1 MIERTHETI
10 VAISSPPGHN
20 PVGIVRLSGPQ
31 AINIVGQLATQ
42 NCGTSLSKLPG
53 SSRINAELLLDND
66 LQLPATIYLFR
77 QPRSYTRQD
86 LVEIYA
92 PGSPPLLDL
101 ITSQTI
107 SLGARHAEP
116 GEFTAR
122 AFFSGAKTLE
132 ESEAV
137 AGIIRAESDVQLR
150 AARRLADGHATR
162 QVLAVRQQLAELLAL
177 IEADIDFAEE
187 PIDFITPTQ
196 LKSRLHQ
203 AQLELDNQMQNAQA
217 VEQFGNLPRILL
229 FGSPNVGKSSLMN
242 RLSGIS
248 RSICAAVAG
257 TTRDILASPIK
268 LGRSEA
274 ILLDSAGVDQSI
286 DSLAAAAKAMT
297 LAEARRVDAICLVV
311 DVTQPVDP
319 HVIEL
324 VQQLDMGSIVIAA
337 NKCDLKPNET
347 TPDYA
352 MQNELRRLGLSVF
365 PDEQETINQNTET
378 AATAIAVC
386 PISAA
391 TGQGIEALQS
401 AMLDALSGR
410 MTTTLSQATLLSE
423 RQRAGIRQ
431 AADSIAR
438 AITLCQSAEETI
450 DCADLLAFE
459 LREALEHLGT
469 VTGDIT
475 TEDLLS
481 QIFAKFCIGK

>member
-10 VAISSPPGHN
+10 VAISSPPGHSQ
-20 PVGIVRLSGPQ
+20 VGIVRLSGPQ
-31 AINIVGQLATQ
+31 AIDIAQQLTSQ
-42 NCGTSLSKLPG
+42 NLDTPLEKIPG
-53 SSRINAELLLDND
+53 SRRIDANLLLDDD
-66 LQLPATIYLFR
+66 LQLPATLYLFR
-77 QPRSYTRQD
+77 QPHSYTRQD

-92 PGSPPLLDL
+92 PGSPPLLDM
-101 ITSQTI
+101 ITNHAV

-150 AARRLADGHATR
+150 AARKLADGSATK
-162 QVLAVRQQLAELLAL
+162 QVLAVRQQIAELLAL

-187 PIDFITPTQ
+187 SIDFITPTQ
-196 LKSRLHQ
+196 LKTRLHN
-203 AQLELDNQMQNAQA
+203 ARLELDKQMQDAQA
-217 VEQFGNLPRILL
+217 VEQFDNLPRILL

-257 TTRDILASPIK
+257 TTRDILAAPIK

-286 DSLAAAAKAMT
+286 DTIAEAAKTMT
-297 LAEARRVDAICLVV
+297 LSQAQRVDAICLVI
-311 DVTQPVDP
+311 DITQPVDS
-319 HVIEL
+319 HVIDL
-324 VQQLDMGSIVIAA
+324 VQQLDMGNIVIAA
-337 NKCDLKPNET
+337 NKCDLMSGET
-347 TPDYA
+347 SA
-352 MQNELRRLGLSVF
+352 LRDTQQSLQRLGLNVF
-365 PDEQETINQNTET
+365 LNNSETVKDDSH
-378 AATAIAVC
+378 ADAIPLC
-386 PISAA
+386 PISAV
-391 TGQGIEALQS
+391 TGQGIELLQS
-401 AMLDALSGR
+401 ALLDALSSTT
-410 MTTTLSQATLLSE
+410 TTTLTQAILLSE
-423 RQRAGIRQ
+423 RQRVGINQ
-431 AADSIAR
+431 ASESIVR
-438 AITLCQSAEETI
+438 AIALCQSAKETI